1 MSPLIRLLASFIAL
15 MMAMGIGR
23 FALTPQMPH
32 LLSEGQID
40 LTGAGLIAAANY
52 LGYFVGA
59 VDSIFARSHH
69 PVRAR
74 LYGGLWLCVL
84 LTLASYWAHGFWPH
98 LLLRFGTGVA
108 SAWALV
114 MITSLSQPLAI
125 AAGRPRLGSLVFA
138 GPGLGILLTGLLA
151 LGSNLL
157 GQSSATLWL
166 VYGGVALLML
176 LAILPFL
183 PRPSLTDAPISGADS
198 NASIAPLGWIY
209 FLFGLGYII
218 PATFLSQMASAQFKG
233 AWQADLFWPCFGLA
247 AALGVVV
254 ASLRRKAPNTTRR
267 WLMTTLWLQAAGVFA
282 CLLGN
287 GWGLALGV
295 LLCGGPFLACMQLV
309 MARLREVAPHGYQR
323 NTGVLTACFAIGQLS
338 GPLLASVSNHLS
350 DGLQPAL
357 VIAGC
362 GLLLAGAVLLRP
374 ATTVSQQSP
383 ALARELVRVERAPE
397 RRARCR
403 GKGGASAQPL
413 QELFAPTEEQTALNL
428 VQYDPR
434 ESQSGPA
441 CRAHQWPS

>member
-1 MSPLIRLLASFIAL
+1 MSPLIRLTASFIAL

-69 PVRAR
+69 HIKAR

-84 LTLASYWAHGFWPH
+84 LTLGSYWAHGFWPH

-125 AAGRPRLGSLVFA
+125 AAGRPRLGALVFA

-157 GQSSATLWL
+157 GEDSATLWL
-166 VYGGVALLML
+166 VYGVVALVML

-183 PRPSLTDAPISGADS
+183 PKPTAAVAHATRAGS
-198 NASIAPLGWIY
+198 NASIAHLCWIY
-209 FLFGLGYII
+209 FLYGLGYII

-233 AWQADLFWPCFGLA
+233 AWQADLFWPCFGLS

-254 ASLRRKAPNTTRR
+254 ASLRRKDPNTTRR
-267 WLMTTLWLQAAGVFA
+267 WLMTTLWLQAVGVFA

-295 LLCGGPFLACMQLV
+295 LLCGAPFLACMQLV

-323 NTGVLTACFAIGQLS
+323 STGLLTASFAIGQLC
-338 GPLLASVSNHLS
+338 GPLLASVSSHVS
-350 DGLQPAL
+350 GGLQPAL
-357 VIAGC
+357 IIAGC
-362 GLLLAGAVLLRP
+362 GLVVAGAVLINRQP
-374 ATTVSQQSP
+374 ATSAHEP
-383 ALARELVRVERAPE
+383 AHAVPVP
-397 RRARCR
+397 
-403 GKGGASAQPL
+403 GK
-413 QELFAPTEEQTALNL
+413 TALPGNT
-428 VQYDPR
+428 R
-434 ESQSGPA
+434 
-441 CRAHQWPS
+441 

>member
-1 MSPLIRLLASFIAL
+1 MSSLIRLLASFIAL

-59 VDSIFARSHH
+59 VDSIFARSHQH
-69 PVRAR
+69 VRGR

-84 LTLASYWAHGFWPH
+84 LTLASYWANGFWPH

-108 SAWALV
+108 SAWVLV

-125 AAGRPRLGSLVFA
+125 AAGRPRLGALIFA

-151 LGSNLL
+151 LGSNLR

-166 VYGGVALLML
+166 IYGVVALLML
-176 LAILPFL
+176 LAILAFL
-183 PRPSLTDAPISGADS
+183 PKPTLAPAQATSAG
-198 NASIAPLGWIY
+198 NNGSIAHLCWIY
-209 FLFGLGYII
+209 FLYGLGYII

-247 AALGVVV
+247 AALGVAV
-254 ASLRRKAPNTTRR
+254 ASLRRKDPHTTRH
-267 WLMTTLWLQAAGVFA
+267 WLMATLWLQAAGVFA

-287 GWGLALGV
+287 SWGLALGV
-295 LLCGGPFLACMQLV
+295 LLCGAPFLACMQLV

-323 NTGVLTACFAIGQLS
+323 STGLLTASFAIGQLS
-338 GPLLASVSNHLS
+338 GPLLASVSSHFS
-350 DGLQPAL
+350 GGLQPAL
-357 VIAGC
+357 VIAGV
-362 GLLLAGAVLLRP
+362 GLLLAGSVLINRSLP
-374 ATTVSQQSP
+374 TQPMCTQMADG
-383 ALARELVRVERAPE
+383 AAH
-397 RRARCR
+397 RR
-403 GKGGASAQPL
+403 
-413 QELFAPTEEQTALNL
+413 
-428 VQYDPR
+428 
-434 ESQSGPA
+434 
-441 CRAHQWPS
+441 

>member
-69 PVRAR
+69 HVRGR

-84 LTLASYWAHGFWPH
+84 LTLASYWAHGFWAH

-125 AAGRPRLGSLVFA
+125 AAGRPRLGALVFA

-157 GQSSATLWL
+157 GQDSATLWL
-166 VYGGVALLML
+166 VYGVVALVML

-183 PRPSLTDAPISGADS
+183 PKPTATVTHTTSAGS
-198 NASIAPLGWIY
+198 NGSIAHLCWIY
-209 FLFGLGYII
+209 FLYGLGYII

-254 ASLRRKAPNTTRR
+254 ASLRRKDPNTTRR
-267 WLMTTLWLQAAGVFA
+267 WLMTTLWLQACGVFA

-295 LLCGGPFLACMQLV
+295 LLCGAPFLACMQLV

-323 NTGVLTACFAIGQLS
+323 STGLLTASFAIGQLS
-338 GPLLASVSNHLS
+338 GPLLASVSSHLS
-350 DGLQPAL
+350 GGLQPAL
-357 VIAGC
+357 IVAGA
-362 GLLLAGAVLLRP
+362 GLLLAGAVLLNRQP
-374 ATTVSQQSP
+374 SASGCEP
-383 ALARELVRVERAPE
+383 ALAAPGP
-397 RRARCR
+397 
-403 GKGGASAQPL
+403 GK
-413 QELFAPTEEQTALNL
+413 TAH
-428 VQYDPR
+428 PGSSR
-434 ESQSGPA
+434 
-441 CRAHQWPS
+441 

>member
-1 MSPLIRLLASFIAL
+1 MSPLIRLLASSVAL

-69 PVRAR
+69 HVRGR

-84 LTLASYWAHGFWPH
+84 LTLASYWADGFWPH
-98 LLLRFGTGVA
+98 LGLRFGTGVA
-108 SAWALV
+108 SAWVLV

-125 AAGRPRLGSLVFA
+125 AAGRPRLGALIFA
-138 GPGLGILLTGLLA
+138 GPGLGILLTGVLA
-151 LGSNLL
+151 LGSNLM

-166 VYGGVALLML
+166 VYGLVALLML

-183 PRPSLTDAPISGADS
+183 PKPTIAVTQATSAG
-198 NASIAPLGWIY
+198 NNGSIVHLCWIY
-209 FLFGLGYII
+209 FLYGLGYII
-218 PATFLSQMASAQFKG
+218 PATFLSQMANAQFKG

-254 ASLRRKAPNTTRR
+254 TSLRRKKPHTTRR
-267 WLMTTLWLQAAGVFA
+267 WLMATLWLQAAGGFA

-287 GWGLALGV
+287 SWGLALGV
-295 LLCGGPFLACMQLV
+295 LLCGAPFLACMQLV

-323 NTGVLTACFAIGQLS
+323 STGLLTASFAIGQLS
-338 GPLLASVSNHLS
+338 GPLLASVSSHLS
-350 DGLQPAL
+350 GGLQPAL
-357 VIAGC
+357 VVAGA
-362 GLLLAGAVLLRP
+362 GLLLAGSVLINRP
-374 ATTVSQQSP
+374 LPVHPMCTHVADS
-383 ALARELVRVERAPE
+383 AAN
-397 RRARCR
+397 
-403 GKGGASAQPL
+403 GG
-413 QELFAPTEEQTALNL
+413 
-428 VQYDPR
+428 
-434 ESQSGPA
+434 
-441 CRAHQWPS
+441 

>member
-1 MSPLIRLLASFIAL
+1 MSPLISLVASAVAL

-23 FALTPQMPH
+23 FALTPQLPH

-52 LGYFVGA
+52 LGYLVGA

-69 PVRAR
+69 HVRAR

-114 MITSLSQPLAI
+114 MITSLSQPLAL
-125 AAGRPRLGSLVFA
+125 AAGRPRLGALVFA

-151 LGSNLL
+151 LGANRL
-157 GQSSATLWL
+157 GKDSATLWL
-166 VYGGVALLML
+166 VYAGVALLML

-183 PRPSLTDAPISGADS
+183 PKPI
-198 NASIAPLGWIY
+198 ASIAHTASTENNGSIVHLCWIY
-209 FLFGLGYII
+209 VLFGLGYII
-218 PATFLSQMASAQFKG
+218 PATFLSQMASAQFNG

-247 AALGVVV
+247 AAIGVGV
-254 ASLRRKAPNTTRR
+254 ASLRRKDPNTTRR

-323 NTGVLTACFAIGQLS
+323 GTGLLTASFAIGQLS
-338 GPLLASVSNHLS
+338 GPLLASVSSHLS
-350 DGLQPAL
+350 GGLQPAL
-357 VIAGC
+357 VIAGAC
-362 GLLLAGAVLLRP
+362 LLLAGGVLVSRPPAVS
-374 ATTVSQQSP
+374 A
-383 ALARELVRVERAPE
+383 RAP
-397 RRARCR
+397 AHAVPAP
-403 GKGGASAQPL
+403 GK
-413 QELFAPTEEQTALNL
+413 TAL
-428 VQYDPR
+428 PGSIR
-434 ESQSGPA
+434 
-441 CRAHQWPS
+441 

>member
-1 MSPLIRLLASFIAL
+1 MSPLIRLLASFVAL

-59 VDSIFARSHH
+59 VDSIFARSHQH
-69 PVRAR
+69 VRGR

-84 LTLASYWAHGFWPH
+84 LTLASYWANGFWPH

-125 AAGRPRLGSLVFA
+125 AAGRPRLGALVFA
-138 GPGLGILLTGLLA
+138 GPGLGIVLTGLLA
-151 LGSNLL
+151 LVSNLL
-157 GQSSATLWL
+157 GQSSAALWL
-166 VYGGVALLML
+166 IYGTVALVML

-183 PRPSLTDAPISGADS
+183 PKPTLTVTQPTSVGS
-198 NASIAPLGWIY
+198 NGSIAHLCCIY
-209 FLFGLGYII
+209 FLYGLGYII
-218 PATFLSQMASAQFKG
+218 PATFLSQMASAQFHG

-247 AALGVVV
+247 AALGVGV
-254 ASLRRKAPNTTRR
+254 ASLRRKHPNTTRR
-267 WLMTTLWLQAAGVFA
+267 WLMGTLWLQAAGVFA

-295 LLCGGPFLACMQLV
+295 LLCGAPFLACMQLV

-323 NTGVLTACFAIGQLS
+323 STGLLTASFAVGQLS
-338 GPLLASVSNHLS
+338 GPLLASVSSHLS
-350 DGLQPAL
+350 GGLQPAL
-357 VIAGC
+357 VVAGT
-362 GLLLAGAVLLRP
+362 GLLLAGSVLINRP
-374 ATTVSQQSP
+374 LPPQPICTQVANS
-383 ALARELVRVERAPE
+383 AAN
-397 RRARCR
+397 
-403 GKGGASAQPL
+403 GG
-413 QELFAPTEEQTALNL
+413 
-428 VQYDPR
+428 
-434 ESQSGPA
+434 
-441 CRAHQWPS
+441 

>member
-69 PVRAR
+69 HVSGR
-74 LYGGLWLCVL
+74 LYGGLWMCVL

-125 AAGRPRLGSLVFA
+125 KAGRPRLGALVFA

-157 GQSSATLWL
+157 GQNSATLWM
-166 VYGGVALLML
+166 VYGVVALVML

-183 PRPSLTDAPISGADS
+183 PKPSVTAAAETRADS
-198 NASIAPLGWIY
+198 NQSIAHLGWIY
-209 FLFGLGYII
+209 FLYGLGYII
-218 PATFLSQMASAQFKG
+218 PATFLSQMATAQFKG

-247 AALGVVV
+247 AALGVVA
-254 ASLRRKAPNTTRR
+254 ASLRRKDPNTTRD
-267 WLMTTLWLQAAGVFA
+267 WLITTLWLQAIGVFA

-309 MARLREVAPHGYQR
+309 MARLREIAPHGYQR
-323 NTGVLTACFAIGQLS
+323 GTGILTASFAIGQLS
-338 GPLLASVSNHLS
+338 GPLLASISSHLS
-350 DGLQPAL
+350 GGLHPAL
-357 VIAGC
+357 VVAGS
-362 GLLLAGAVLLRP
+362 GLLLAGLV
-374 ATTVSQQSP
+374 VSRHSVS
-383 ALARELVRVERAPE
+383 AERALRMHNPP
-397 RRARCR
+397 C
-403 GKGGASAQPL
+403 S
-413 QELFAPTEEQTALNL
+413 T
-428 VQYDPR
+428 PR
-434 ESQSGPA
+434 
-441 CRAHQWPS
+441 

>member
-69 PVRAR
+69 HVRGR

-84 LTLASYWAHGFWPH
+84 LTLASYWADGFWPH
-98 LLLRFGTGVA
+98 LGLRFGTGVA
-108 SAWALV
+108 SAWVLV

-125 AAGRPRLGSLVFA
+125 AAGRPRLGALIFA

-151 LGSNLL
+151 LGSNLM

-166 VYGGVALLML
+166 VYGLVALLML

-183 PRPSLTDAPISGADS
+183 PKPTIAITQATSAG
-198 NASIAPLGWIY
+198 NNGSIVHLCWIY
-209 FLFGLGYII
+209 FLYGLGYII
-218 PATFLSQMASAQFKG
+218 PATFLSQMANAQFKG

-254 ASLRRKAPNTTRR
+254 TSLRRKNPHTTRR
-267 WLMTTLWLQAAGVFA
+267 WLMATLWLQAAGVFA

-287 GWGLALGV
+287 SWGLALGV
-295 LLCGGPFLACMQLV
+295 LLCGAPFLACMQLV

-323 NTGVLTACFAIGQLS
+323 STGLLTASFAIGQLS
-338 GPLLASVSNHLS
+338 GPLLASVSSHLS
-350 DGLQPAL
+350 GGLQPAL
-357 VIAGC
+357 VVAGA
-362 GLLLAGAVLLRP
+362 GLLLAGSVLINRP
-374 ATTVSQQSP
+374 LPVHPMCTHVADS
-383 ALARELVRVERAPE
+383 AAN
-397 RRARCR
+397 
-403 GKGGASAQPL
+403 GG
-413 QELFAPTEEQTALNL
+413 
-428 VQYDPR
+428 
-434 ESQSGPA
+434 
-441 CRAHQWPS
+441 

>member
-1 MSPLIRLLASFIAL
+1 MSPLIRLVASFIAL

-69 PVRAR
+69 HVRGR

-114 MITSLSQPLAI
+114 MITGLSQPLAL
-125 AAGRPRLGSLVFA
+125 AAGRPRLGALVFA

-166 VYGGVALLML
+166 VYGLVALVML

-183 PRPSLTDAPISGADS
+183 PQPTLTVAHAAHAGN
-198 NASIAPLGWIY
+198 NASITHLCWIY

-247 AALGVVV
+247 AAIGVVV
-254 ASLRRKAPNTTRR
+254 VSLRRNNPPTTRR

-287 GWGLALGV
+287 SWGLALGV
-295 LLCGGPFLACMQLV
+295 LLCGTPFLACMMLV
-309 MARLREVAPHGYQR
+309 MQRLREIAPHGYQR
-323 NTGVLTACFAIGQLS
+323 GTGLLTASFAIGQLS
-338 GPLLASVSNHLS
+338 GPLLASVSSHLS
-350 DGLQPAL
+350 GGLQPAL
-357 VIAGC
+357 VVAGV
-362 GLLLAGAVLLRP
+362 GLLLAGGVLVSPRP
-374 ATTVSQQSP
+374 VASVHEP
-383 ALARELVRVERAPE
+383 VLA
-397 RRARCR
+397 
-403 GKGGASAQPL
+403 
-413 QELFAPTEEQTALNL
+413 APTPGKTAH
-428 VQYDPR
+428 PGSTR
-434 ESQSGPA
+434 
-441 CRAHQWPS
+441 

>member
-1 MSPLIRLLASFIAL
+1 MSPLIRLLASFVAL

-69 PVRAR
+69 HVRGR

-125 AAGRPRLGSLVFA
+125 AAGRPRLGALVFA

-157 GQSSATLWL
+157 GQNSATLWL
-166 VYGGVALLML
+166 VYGGVALVML

-183 PRPSLTDAPISGADS
+183 PKPSAASAPVSSHTEVAS
-198 NASIAPLGWIY
+198 NGSITHLCWVY
-209 FLFGLGYII
+209 VLYGLGYII

-247 AALGVVV
+247 AAIGVVA
-254 ASLRRKAPNTTRR
+254 ASLRRKDPHTTRR
-267 WLMTTLWLQAAGVFA
+267 WLMATLWLQAAGVFA

-323 NTGVLTACFAIGQLS
+323 STGLLTASFAIGQLS
-338 GPLLASVSNHLS
+338 GPLLASVSSQLS
-350 DGLQPAL
+350 GGLQPAL
-357 VIAGC
+357 VVAGA
-362 GLLLAGAVLLRP
+362 GLLVAGGVLVSRQPSAQALAPVRA
-374 ATTVSQQSP
+374 ATTP
-383 ALARELVRVERAPE
+383 
-397 RRARCR
+397 
-403 GKGGASAQPL
+403 GK
-413 QELFAPTEEQTALNL
+413 TAH
-428 VQYDPR
+428 PGSIR
-434 ESQSGPA
+434 
-441 CRAHQWPS
+441 